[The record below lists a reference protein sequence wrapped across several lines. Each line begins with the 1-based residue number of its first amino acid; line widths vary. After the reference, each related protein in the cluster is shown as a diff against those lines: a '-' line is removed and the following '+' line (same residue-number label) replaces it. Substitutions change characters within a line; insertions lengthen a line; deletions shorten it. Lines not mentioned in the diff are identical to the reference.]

1 MHCLAH
7 IGATAAAI
15 KRNSNRLKAGG
26 EGAGGPAE
34 APRDQGFTRPKARA
48 PGLVCIG
55 WLASPLFP
63 CWHPCV
69 GCLIEIIWKGA

>member
-7 IGATAAAI
+7 IGATAASI

-48 PGLVCIG
+48 PGPGLHR
-55 WLASPLFP
+55 LACFPLLP
-63 CWHPCV
+63 CWHPCKRCLDAYV
-69 GCLIEIIWKGA
+69 GIC